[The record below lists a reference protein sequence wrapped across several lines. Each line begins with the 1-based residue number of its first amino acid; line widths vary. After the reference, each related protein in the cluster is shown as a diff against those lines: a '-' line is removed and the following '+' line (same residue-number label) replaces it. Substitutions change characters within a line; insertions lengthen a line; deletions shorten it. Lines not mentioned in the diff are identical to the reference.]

1 MGEEKELTLK
11 EDIESVYEELN
22 ENLATVWQAV
32 QTLENRVK
40 KLERHKH
47 DNDGE
52 VMVRL

>member
-1 MGEEKELTLK
+1 MSEEKEPTLK
-11 EDIESVYEELN
+11 EEIESVYEELN
-22 ENLATVWQAV
+22 DNMETAWKAIQA
-32 QTLENRVK
+32 LENQVK